1 MNNSFLEFINK
12 DIEGKK
18 SLLQSLPTRTKTNK
32 KAFNKEIEGMLAK
45 YKEYEANI
53 YKYITVKAKSI
64 NVKESTESL
73 DKTKERVVALERV
86 KFLLNPENTYI
97 EKMGFDTLLYQINNY
112 YTLNF
117 KSLNAINNGF
127 FDKFELA
134 GIYLSGDDFDYTCY
148 VHEYMNSYLEVRV
161 SQNKDYKRVSEI
173 FERIYW
179 MNPEII
185 EHIELN
191 FRRLIKKYSKQLNNY
206 ISKLQKEEK
215 EKNDISS
222 LKECNDKLQ
231 TAYIELAVSQQETV
245 KDIIELSKNGVFEI
259 EHYLESSKI
268 RKQAYQSLIADSINL
283 DDHDKM
289 DNICNA
295 LEKIKGNINELNN
308 YLEFLPLFN
317 HFKTKYEKLIPTDD
331 KQRKTTDLKAI
342 DLEIAKKEKELEKL
356 NRRIEGE
363 GLFLNKIPANVKDL
377 KVESVLKA
385 KELYELY
392 KKYDEAYFN
401 EKVLSVLTSNMT
413 ISDVLNLYYS
423 FDYFQKLAIQN
434 VYKLTSYEEVVELS
448 NKFDLFAMDP
458 NNVIIAGLP
467 LFHESNVAKIICN
480 KYHLSSIYLEEDD
493 LTIDNLKPLLNKV
506 YIILRTHM
514 IEKSEI
520 SLNQI
525 WFITKVH
532 KFMIEKESKE
542 N

>member
-1 MNNSFLEFINK
+1 MKPLEKAEFSARIAGDYLHFIAQNIMEKYGEDYGNTPWEEVEK
-12 DIEGKK
+12 DIAGAVDKFIKENYPVAVYDDVKFTAQHENMAENATQLLKYIHTEQQESLFHPIAFEEKIGMGGKVPPLRVK
-18 SLLQSLPTRTKTNK
+18 SDNGKNVNVIGVRDRIDIYRGNEKDYLRIIDYKTGNQKFDLDEIYNGLSSQLLLYMNALLQ
-32 KAFNKEIEGMLAK
+32 A
-45 YKEYEANI
+45 
-53 YKYITVKAKSI
+53 
-64 NVKESTESL
+64 
-73 DKTKERVVALERV
+73 
-86 KFLLNPENTYI
+86 
-97 EKMGFDTLLYQINNY
+97 
-112 YTLNF
+112 
-117 KSLNAINNGF
+117 
-127 FDKFELA
+127 
-134 GIYLSGDDFDYTCY
+134 DF
-148 VHEYMNSYLEVRV
+148 
-161 SQNKDYKRVSEI
+161 
-173 FERIYW
+173 
-179 MNPEII
+179 
-185 EHIELN
+185 
-191 FRRLIKKYSKQLNNY
+191 
-206 ISKLQKEEK
+206 
-215 EKNDISS
+215 
-222 LKECNDKLQ
+222 
-231 TAYIELAVSQQETV
+231 
-245 KDIIELSKNGVFEI
+245 G
-259 EHYLESSKI
+259 
-268 RKQAYQSLIADSINL
+268 
-283 DDHDKM
+283 
-289 DNICNA
+289 
-295 LEKIKGNINELNN
+295 
-308 YLEFLPLFN
+308 
-317 HFKTKYEKLIPTDD
+317 
-331 KQRKTTDLKAI
+331 
-342 DLEIAKKEKELEKL
+342 KKEKELDKL
-356 NRRIEGE
+356 NRKIEGE
-363 GLFLNKIPANVKDL
+363 GLFLNRIPANVKDL